1 MNNIA
6 PMYIMLANKI
16 YLNVFLSSLAIGMLL
31 VYLMG
36 EDKKVVYVYPNSAS
50 YQDIMFQDT
59 SRQCYQYKPVE
70 SSCPSDESRIKKIPI
85 Q

>member
-1 MNNIA
+1 
-6 PMYIMLANKI
+6 MYIMLTNKI
-16 YLNVFLSSLAIGMLL
+16 YLNVFLYSLAIGMLL

-36 EDKKVVYVYPNSAS
+36 ADKKVIYVYPNMAS

-59 SRQCYQYKPVE
+59 SHQCYQYKPVE
-70 SSCPSDESRIKKIPI
+70 TSCPYDESRIKKLPI